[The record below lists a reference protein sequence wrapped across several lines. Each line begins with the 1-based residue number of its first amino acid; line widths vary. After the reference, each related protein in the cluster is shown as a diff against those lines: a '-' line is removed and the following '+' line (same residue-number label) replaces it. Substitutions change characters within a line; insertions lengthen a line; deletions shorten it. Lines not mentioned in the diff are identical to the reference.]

1 MPGAAVG
8 VDGAAEAIDL
18 ADSCV
23 DGVGSGG
30 HHKGGLGGS
39 GEKRGAGIGR
49 RRSEEAGQYS
59 GMLVH
64 AICVW
69 AAVAVDLEVR
79 EARIWPM
86 GGDSASV
93 PATRCEM
100 GIAPRVWVR

>member
-8 VDGAAEAIDL
+8 VDGAAEAIDV
-18 ADSCV
+18 ADSGV

-30 HHKGGLGGS
+30 HEGGPGDD

-64 AICVW
+64 ALCVW

-79 EARIWPM
+79 EARVWQM

-100 GIAPRVWVR
+100 GIAPRVWVC